1 MHPLQ
6 RRLVL
11 VVGWIAAAIGAGL
24 VATAAVSVAG
34 GQVLDQPLRPLT
46 AAEVAAL
53 PVAQQNDPG
62 SRTRNV
68 LIPDGGLPVQGSDQA
83 ETRSTDRAGT
93 TESTVIETDPSG
105 LEAFGPARPSFV
117 RIASVVGGHAS
128 FLVTADGLALLWAT
142 PAPGY
147 VAQTRSVEPESI
159 TIVFSSGLHAW
170 LIEATLD
177 GTGIDIVTRPAP
189 MT

>member
-6 RRLVL
+6 RRLFL
-11 VVGWIAAAIGAGL
+11 IVGWIAAAIGAGL

-53 PVAQQNDPG
+53 PVALPRFEPG
-62 SRTRNV
+62 PSRFFV
-68 LIPDGGLPVQGSDQA
+68 PDGGELAPGSDQA
-83 ETRSTDRAGT
+83 ESGSTDTAAT
-93 TESTVIETDPSG
+93 TESTAIDAAASG

-117 RIASVVGGHAS
+117 RIATVVGGHAS
-128 FLVTADGLALLWAT
+128 FLVTADGIGLLWAT

-159 TIVFSSGLHAW
+159 TVVFSSGLHAW

-177 GTGIDIVTRPAP
+177 GTDIQIVTRPAP
-189 MT
+189 LT